1 MSAHSPSKSEEA
13 GSPFWSFVNLVTTV
27 ALGGGALFWGAALF
41 IGAIKESRKAP
52 DAQKILEEKAAAEAA
67 ATPAAAA
74 PAAPVAEAKKEAP
87 AAPVAEAKKEAPA
100 AMAPA
105 APAAAPAVEP
115 KKEAPVAAATTAP
128 APAAPASDVAE
139 ITIKP
144 DLANPL
150 AYDVKEFSVKA
161 GQKVKITFNNT
172 HPTAPQLHN
181 IVIGK
186 PGAKDALFNAAMQ
199 MATAADGMAKG
210 FVPSVPEVLFHTKL
224 LQPNSTE
231 VLEFTAPATVGD
243 YPYMCT
249 FPGHSFLMN
258 GVMKVK

>member
-27 ALGGGALFWGAALF
+27 ALAGGALFWGAALF
-41 IGAIKESRKAP
+41 VGAVKESRKAP

-67 ATPAAAA
+67 ATA
-74 PAAPVAEAKKEAP
+74 PAAPVAEAKKDAP
-87 AAPVAEAKKEAPA
+87 APVAEAKKEAPA

-105 APAAAPAVEP
+105 APAPAATAVEP
-115 KKEAPVAAATTAP
+115 KKEAPAAATATAP

-139 ITIKP
+139 VTIKP

-186 PGAKDALFNAAMQ
+186 PGSKDALFNAAMQ